1 MSKVVSRLLIFFI
14 GVPIIIAIALW
25 PFCNHLAL
33 HVLLILSSIFGANE
47 LYNLFKT
54 KVSLL
59 PKPLLICCT
68 AILPTIAA
76 VTAIF
81 PDHVPSILTRSGD
94 IITTS
99 FVFVIL
105 LLLLVEVIFAK
116 EFEKSIQRISASSF
130 IVLYVGYLISFISKM
145 TTISETGQEYLSSIY
160 IAVFLLMVF
169 MCDSLAW
176 LFGVLLGKS
185 NRGFIKA
192 SPNKSIVGFI
202 GGFVGSIGIG
212 LIVYYFYPNF
222 FPGTDT
228 GSVAKII
235 LLGLATAF
243 SSIVGDLAES
253 VIKRSAG
260 VKDSGRLIPGRGG
273 LLDSMDS
280 ILMSAPVYYVLITH
294 FYSL

>member
-1 MSKVVSRLLIFFI
+1 MSKVISRLLIFFI
-14 GVPIIIAIALW
+14 GVPIVIAIALW
-25 PFCNHLAL
+25 PFCNHLPL
-33 HVLLILSSIFGANE
+33 HLLIILASILGANE
-47 LYNLFKT
+47 LYNLFKA

-59 PKPLLICCT
+59 PKPLIICCT
-68 AILPTIAA
+68 AFLPIIAA
-76 VTAIF
+76 VTTIF
-81 PDHVPSILTRSGD
+81 PDYVPSILTRSGD

-105 LLLLVEVIFAK
+105 LLLLVEVIFTK

-145 TTISETGQEYLSSIY
+145 TTISDAGQEYLSCIY

-176 LFGVLLGKS
+176 LFGVLLGKN
-185 NRGFIKA
+185 NRGLIKA
-192 SPNKSIVGFI
+192 SPNKSIAGFI
-202 GGFVGSIGIG
+202 GGFAGSIGIG
-212 LIVYYFYPNF
+212 IIVYKLYPEF
-222 FPGTDT
+222 FPGTSA
-228 GSVAKII
+228 GSLAKVI
-235 LLGLATAF
+235 LLGLSTAF

-260 VKDSGRLIPGRGG
+260 AKDSGRLIPGRGG
-273 LLDSMDS
+273 LLDSIDS

>member
-14 GVPIIIAIALW
+14 GVPVVIAIALW
-25 PFCNHLAL
+25 PFCNHIAL
-33 HVLLILSSIFGANE
+33 HILIILASILGANE
-47 LYNLFKT
+47 LYNLFKA

-59 PKPLLICCT
+59 PKPLVICCT
-68 AILPTIAA
+68 AFLPLIAA

-81 PDHVPSILTRSGD
+81 PDYIPSILTRSGD

-99 FVFVIL
+99 FVFAIL
-105 LLLLVEVIFAK
+105 LLLLVEVIFTK

-145 TTISETGQEYLSSIY
+145 TTISGAGQEYLSCIY

-176 LFGVLLGKS
+176 LFGVLLGKN
-185 NRGFIKA
+185 NRGLIKA
-192 SPNKSIVGFI
+192 SPNKSIAGFI
-202 GGFVGSIGIG
+202 GGFAGSIGIG
-212 LIVYYFYPNF
+212 VIVYYLYPNF
-222 FPGTDT
+222 FPGTDA
-228 GSVAKII
+228 GSIAKII

-260 VKDSGRLIPGRGG
+260 AKDSGRLIPGRGG
-273 LLDSMDS
+273 LLDSIDS